1 MNPSWWLSPF
11 DAVVHTRFQVSYKEF
26 AIKSMKDVLF
36 SLKIK
41 QIHSGDEVLFWI
53 ALLDAWFFGGRHNFS
68 SLSLVSASLVFIQR
82 LFSLI

>member
-1 MNPSWWLSPF
+1 
-11 DAVVHTRFQVSYKEF
+11 
-26 AIKSMKDVLF
+26 MKDDLF

-41 QIHSGDEVLFWI
+41 QIHSGDKDEVLFWI

-82 LFSLI
+82 LYSLI